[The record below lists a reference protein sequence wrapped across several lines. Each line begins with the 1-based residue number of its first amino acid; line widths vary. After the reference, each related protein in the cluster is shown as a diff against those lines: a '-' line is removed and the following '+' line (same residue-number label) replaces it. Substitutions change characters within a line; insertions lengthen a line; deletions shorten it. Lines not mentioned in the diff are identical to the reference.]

1 MRTLLGIALA
11 ATVLWS
17 GYWHVGA
24 RAIEAAVAQWFAEQ
38 PAGLAS
44 NAGVSVQG
52 IPNRFDLTVTE
63 PVLTDPASGMTWQAP
78 FAQVYAMT
86 WKPWH
91 LIAALPSG
99 QEITLADQAIS
110 VSSDKIF
117 ASLLLHPGKALT
129 LNETVAEAHGVV
141 LTSTAGWKIGVEKA
155 VVSTREDVTRAD
167 THRLGLAVTGIAPDA
182 RLMAALTDTDLP
194 ALLDE
199 IFVDAHAGFTA
210 PLDRYVAQ
218 TRPRLALFELNE
230 ARVSW
235 GALRFSAQGALTA
248 GPDGLAK
255 GEIALRVE
263 GWRRLPK
270 ILAALGLVKPDIAP
284 TVERALEV
292 MAAQGGNLE
301 VVQVVLKCADGQMS
315 LGPLP
320 LGPAPRLF

>member
-1 MRTLLGIALA
+1 MQALLGIALA
-11 ATVLWS
+11 ATALWS
-17 GYWHVGA
+17 GYWYVGA
-24 RAIEAAVAQWFAEQ
+24 RAIEAAVVQWFAEQ
-38 PAGLAS
+38 PAGIAS

-63 PVLTDPASGMTWQAP
+63 PVLTDPASGIAWKAP
-78 FAQVYAMT
+78 FVQVYAMT

-91 LIAALPSG
+91 LIAALPTG
-99 QEITLADQAIS
+99 QEITLSDQV
-110 VSSDKIF
+110 VSMASDKII

-141 LTSTAGWKIGVEKA
+141 LTSTAGWEIGVQKA
-155 VVSTREDVTRAD
+155 LVSTREDVTRAN

-182 RLMAALTDTDLP
+182 ALIAALADTDLP
-194 ALLDE
+194 GLVDE
-199 IFVDAHAGFTA
+199 IFVDAHAGFNA
-210 PLDRYVAQ
+210 PLDRFVAQ
-218 TRPRLALFELNE
+218 ARPHLTLFDLNE
-230 ARVSW
+230 ARINW

-248 GPDGLAK
+248 GPDGLAQ

-270 ILAALGLVKPDIAP
+270 VLVALGVVKPDIAP

-292 MAAQGGNLE
+292 VAAQGGDLD
-301 VVQVVLKCADGQMS
+301 VVQMVLKCADGQMS

>member
-1 MRTLLGIALA
+1 MRTLLAIALA
-11 ATVLWS
+11 ATALWS
-17 GYWHVGA
+17 GYWYVGA
-24 RAIEAAVAQWFAEQ
+24 RAIEAAVVQWFAEQ

-44 NAGVSVQG
+44 NAGVAVQG

-99 QEITLADQAIS
+99 QEITLADQVVS
-110 VSSDKIF
+110 VASDKII

-141 LTSTAGWKIGVEKA
+141 LTSTAGWKIGIETA
-155 VVSTREDVTRAD
+155 VVSTREDVTRAN
-167 THRLGLAVTGIAPDA
+167 THRLGLAVKGIAPDA

-199 IFVDAHAGFTA
+199 IFVDAHAAFTA

-218 TRPRLALFELNE
+218 TRPRLVMFELNE
-230 ARVSW
+230 ARIGW

-248 GPDGLAK
+248 GPDGLAQ

-284 TVERALEV
+284 TLERALEV
-292 MAAQGGNLE
+292 MAAQGGDLE

>member
-1 MRTLLGIALA
+1 MRALLGIALA
-11 ATVLWS
+11 ATALWS
-17 GYWHVGA
+17 GYWYVGA
-24 RAIEAAVAQWFAEQ
+24 RAIEAAVVQWFAEQ

-63 PVLTDPASGMTWQAP
+63 PVLTDPASGIGWKAP

-91 LIAALPSG
+91 VIAALPSG
-99 QEITLADQAIS
+99 QQMTLPDQVIS
-110 VSSDKIF
+110 VVSDKMIG
-117 ASLLLHPGKALT
+117 SVLLHPGKALT

-141 LTSTAGWKIGVEKA
+141 LTSTAGWEVGVAKA
-155 VVSTREDVTRAD
+155 LVSTREDVTRAN

-182 RLMAALTDTDLP
+182 GLMMALADSDLP
-194 ALLDE
+194 ALVDE
-199 IFVDAHAGFTA
+199 IFVDAHAGFSA
-210 PLDRYVAQ
+210 PLDRFVAES
-218 TRPRLALFELNE
+218 RPRLLLLELNE
-230 ARVSW
+230 ARVGW
-235 GALRFSAQGALTA
+235 GALKFSANGALTA
-248 GPDGLAK
+248 GPDGVAQ
-255 GEIALRVE
+255 GEIALRAE

-270 ILAALGLVKPDIAP
+270 LLVALGLIKPDLAP

-292 MAAQGGNLE
+292 VAAQGGDLE

-320 LGPAPRLF
+320 LGPAPQMF